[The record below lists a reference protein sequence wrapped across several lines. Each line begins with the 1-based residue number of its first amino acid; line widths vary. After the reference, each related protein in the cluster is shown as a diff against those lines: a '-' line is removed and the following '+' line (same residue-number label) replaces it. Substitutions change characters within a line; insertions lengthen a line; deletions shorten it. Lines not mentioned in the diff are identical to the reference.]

1 MMYFL
6 TQNIHNK
13 DGKSDIDGGAI
24 VQKNIHGVSTLYC
37 ESKLGSNAV
46 VNQLSLTPSQ
56 C

>member
-24 VQKNIHGVSTLYC
+24 VQKNVHAKCKMHMNVSRALVEC
-37 ESKLGSNAV
+37 
-46 VNQLSLTPSQ
+46 
-56 C
+56 